1 MFVKKKVLLSIFISI
16 LLLTAGCSSQA
27 ENNKNSK
34 QDKNQAKT
42 AVQFQ
47 IVPAKNQKIG
57 QIRGIGYP
65 GNDDALYAA
74 TNDGIKLYKNSK
86 WLETTVNKHNLM
98 SMQALNSGFLT
109 SGHPQKGI
117 GLKDPLGIVESTDQG
132 KSLHK
137 LGFYGKGNFHFLS
150 ASFFGNGMYLIMEQ
164 PTDTLDPGVYFSKN
178 NNGENWTKSK
188 LAGFTAD
195 SLGMIAV
202 HPKNGNIMAMSTKTG
217 IYYSEDYSNTM
228 NAITGPVMV
237 TALTFRGDNILFS
250 SVEEQKIFLKE
261 LNPKTGEVKDVV
273 IPFLDYDNP
282 VTYIATDPKN
292 ENKLAF
298 ATYKDDLYE
307 SIDGGGNW
315 KNILAEGKIEQE

>member
-1 MFVKKKVLLSIFISI
+1 VFVKKKVLLSIFSSI

-34 QDKNQAKT
+34 QDKNQANT

-282 VTYIATDPKN
+282 VTYITTDPKN

-307 SIDGGGNW
+307 SIDGGENW
-315 KNILAEGKIEQE
+315 KNILAEGKIEQ